1 MNEWQVLL
9 LIGGILTFCVGT
21 IIPLIK
27 IVNGVSNTLKG
38 NSDTIAKNTEMID
51 TVKDAM
57 NETNRI
63 NREEHKQFFKEINHL
78 NNEMSV
84 VATKV
89 EYLENNTQHKGE

>member
-9 LIGGILTFCVGT
+9 LIGGIMTFCVGT

-27 IVNGVSNTLKG
+27 IVLGVSSTLKG

-78 NNEMSV
+78 NSEMAV
-84 VATKV
+84 VVTKV
-89 EYLENNTQHKGE
+89 EHLEHNKGE